1 MSYEV
6 LSIPP
11 FDRQLKRLAKKYPSL
26 KSDYSGFVDEIA
38 HQPKQGKALGKNCYK
53 MRMAITSK
61 GKGKSGGARIITH
74 LMVSEKYNTFM
85 YGSEEGQIRSPLDR
99 RKTVSLYASLNLKS
113 KDPKFIENLSREN
126 NDKLTGNDYYTIS
139 VSDFATT
146 ALEILRG
153 REATAEAKR
162 NLMMKA
168 GLNFIEFLEQNR
180 L

>member
-1 MSYEV
+1 
-6 LSIPP
+6 
-11 FDRQLKRLAKKYPSL
+11 
-26 KSDYSGFVDEIA
+26 
-38 HQPKQGKALGKNCYK
+38 
-53 MRMAITSK
+53 
-61 GKGKSGGARIITH
+61 
-74 LMVSEKYNTFM
+74 M